1 MRPSQIKKLERELA
15 DYVESMTADMGR
27 PERRRAMGWYMTGLL
42 LDGDRKS
49 IEPMAARLV
58 DDAGEIEAMRQRL
71 QQCVSISGWS
81 DRELLDRLALKLD
94 RELPGIEALVVD
106 DTGHPKKGTH
116 SVGVAR
122 QYSGTL
128 GRVDNCQVAVSL
140 HLAGEQGSGCVAYDV
155 YLNQEWAADAA
166 RRKSVGVPAEIPF
179 RPKWQISLEQLDAA
193 LRAGV
198 RQHVLLADAG
208 YGDITEFR
216 DGVTVR
222 GLQYVVGVKGDQI
235 VWPPESRPKVLP
247 QAPQIRGKR
256 PTRYRDDAHPPISIR
271 VLAKQ
276 LKFRTVSWREG
287 TKGWQQSRFAV
298 ARIRTAKKHYDGRA
312 PGDEQWLLCEWPRS
326 ESEPSGYWLATLPA
340 AVSISTVVRL
350 AKLRW
355 RVERDYQ
362 DMKNEVGLDHFE
374 GRTWRGFHHHAALC
388 AAAHGFLALRRALFP
403 PEDTEMD
410 TAYGSEVPS
419 TDPPSLHGVLS
430 AVQTGRHSA
439 ATSRRNVEDVIG

>member
-1 MRPSQIKKLERELA
+1 MRLSQIKKLERELTE
-15 DYVESMTADMGR
+15 YVESMTAAMGR
-27 PERRRAMGWYMTGLL
+27 PERRRAMGWYVTGLL
-42 LDGDRKS
+42 LDGERKS

-58 DDAGEIEAMRQRL
+58 DDPTEIEAMRQRL

-140 HLAGEQGSGCVAYDV
+140 HLAGDQGSGCVAYDI
-155 YLNQEWAADAA
+155 YLNQEWAADAE
-166 RRKSVGVPAEIPF
+166 RRQGVGVPVEVEF
-179 RPKWQISLEQLDAA
+179 RAKWEISLQQVDRA
-193 LRAGV
+193 LAAGV
-198 RQHVLLADAG
+198 RKHVVLADAG
-208 YGDITEFR
+208 YGDITDFR
-216 DGVTVR
+216 NGLTAR

-235 VWPPESRPKVLP
+235 VWPPGSNP
-247 QAPQIRGKR
+247 QVIPQKPHIRGKR
-256 PTRYRDDAHPPISIR
+256 PTRYRDEDHPPISIR
-271 VLAKQ
+271 LLARQ
-276 LKFRTVSWREG
+276 LKFRTVAWREG
-287 TKGWQQSRFAV
+287 TKGWQKSRFAV
-298 ARIRTAKKHYDGRA
+298 ARVRTASRHYFGRP
-312 PGDEQWLLCEWPRS
+312 PGDEQWLLCEWPKG
-326 ESEPSGYWLATLPA
+326 ETAPTGYWLATLPPTT
-340 AVSISTVVRL
+340 SISSLVRV

-388 AAAHGFLALRRALFP
+388 AVAHGFLALRRALFP
-403 PEDTEMD
+403 PEEAEVDASD
-410 TAYGSEVPS
+410 GPEVPS
-419 TDPPSLHGVLS
+419 TDSHAMDGLLPALP
-430 AVQTGRHSA
+430 AGRQSSS
-439 ATSRRNVEDVIG
+439 TRRRIIEDVIG